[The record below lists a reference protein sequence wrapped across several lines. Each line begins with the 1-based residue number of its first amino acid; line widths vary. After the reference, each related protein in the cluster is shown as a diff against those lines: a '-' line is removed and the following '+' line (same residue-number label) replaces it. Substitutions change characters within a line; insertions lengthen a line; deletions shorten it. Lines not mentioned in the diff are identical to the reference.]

1 MGSLTQVTIDFST
14 SHLIFPKLIGTILL
28 LLGAAIVLTRRG
40 AIARSG
46 AMWSRTFADM
56 DKSRFL
62 GTLALTI
69 VYFSAMEPIGNLWPN
84 TGLGFLICSIP
95 FVFLSGAIFAHDR
108 SPRGLAALALV
119 AVIAPTTVWWL
130 FSSIFYLT
138 LP

>member
-1 MGSLTQVTIDFST
+1 MGSLTHVTIDFPT
-14 SHLIFPKLIGTILL
+14 SHLIFPTLIGTILL
-28 LLGAAIVLTRRG
+28 LLGVAIVLTRRG
-40 AIARSG
+40 AIAGSG
-46 AMWSRTFADM
+46 KMWSRTFAEM
-56 DKSRFL
+56 DKPRFL